1 VVASTQEEVTHNM
14 AWLIIGGDGQL
25 GLSFR
30 NLLTERNIPF
40 DFSTIDTL
48 DITNHKDVHAFVAR
62 RKPSV
67 VVNCAAWTAVDAAED
82 NESAAFAVNCDGAR
96 HVAQAAKLVGATH
109 VLVSTDY
116 VFPGNAT
123 SPYKEDDLTGPA
135 SVYGKSKLCGE
146 QAALSEYSSHTY
158 VVRTAWLYSKYG
170 HNFVK
175 TMTRKALANDSVR
188 VVDDQ
193 LGQPTHAGDLAE
205 HIFEIVK
212 AKAPTGIYHGTNSG
226 QTSWHEL
233 TQSIYQLL
241 GKSVD
246 LVSPVPS
253 TEYPTK
259 AVRPSFSV
267 LDHRKTIS
275 NKIPEMR
282 PWTDALRH
290 NMDDIRKAIES
301 ESS

>member
-1 VVASTQEEVTHNM
+1 MS
-14 AWLIIGGDGQL
+14 WLIIGGDGQL

-30 NLLTERNIPF
+30 DLLTELNIPF

-48 DITNHKDVHAFVAR
+48 DITNNDDVHAFITQ

-82 NESAAFAVNCDGAR
+82 NEKAAFAVNCDGAR
-96 HVAQAAKLVGATH
+96 HVAQAAQHVGATH

-123 SPYKEDDLTGPA
+123 SPYKEDDPTGPV
-135 SVYGKSKLCGE
+135 SIYGKSKLCGE
-146 QAALSEYSSHTY
+146 QAALAEYSSHTY

-175 TMTRKALANDSVR
+175 TMTRKALANDPVR
-188 VVDDQ
+188 VVNDQ
-193 LGQPTHAGDLAE
+193 LGQPTHARDLAE
-205 HIFEIVK
+205 HIFKIVT
-212 AKAPTGIYHGTNSG
+212 AQAPAGMYHGTNSG
-226 QTSWHEL
+226 QASWYEL
-233 TQSIYQLL
+233 TQSIYQML
-241 GKSVD
+241 GKSSD
-246 LVSPVPS
+246 LVSAVPS

-267 LDHRKTIS
+267 LDHQKTIA

-282 PWTDALRH
+282 PWADALRH
-290 NMDDIRKAIES
+290 NMEDIRKVIEL

>member
-1 VVASTQEEVTHNM
+1 MS
-14 AWLIIGGDGQL
+14 WLIVGGDGQL
-25 GLSFR
+25 GLSFKD
-30 NLLTERNIPF
+30 LLSERNISF

-48 DITNHKDVHAFVAR
+48 DITNHNDVQQFVTQR
-62 RKPSV
+62 QPSV

-82 NESAAFAVNCDGAR
+82 NEVAAFAVNCDGAR
-96 HVAQAAKLVGATH
+96 HVAQAAKQVGATH

-116 VFPGNAT
+116 VFPGDAT
-123 SPYKEDDLTGPA
+123 SPYKEDDPTGPV

-146 QAALSEYSSHTY
+146 QVVLSEYSSRTY

-175 TMTRKALANDSVR
+175 TMTRKALANDPVR
-188 VVDDQ
+188 VVNDQ

-205 HIFEIVK
+205 HIFEIVMSQ
-212 AKAPTGIYHGTNSG
+212 APTGIYHGTNSG
-226 QTSWHEL
+226 QTSWCEL
-233 TQSIYQLL
+233 TQSIYQML

-246 LVSPVPS
+246 LVSAVPS

-267 LDHRKTIS
+267 LDHNKTIANNVS
-275 NKIPEMR
+275 EMR
-282 PWTDALRH
+282 PWADALRH
-290 NMDDIRKAIES
+290 NMEDIRRVIEAENS
-301 ESS
+301 

>member
-1 VVASTQEEVTHNM
+1 MVATIKKEVKRDM
-14 AWLIIGGDGQL
+14 SWLIIGGDGQL

-30 NLLTERNIPF
+30 DLLTERNIPF

-48 DITNHKDVHAFVAR
+48 DITNHKDVHAFVAQ

-96 HVAQAAKLVGATH
+96 HVAQAAKHIGAIH

-123 SPYKEDDLTGPA
+123 TPYQEDDPTGPV

-146 QAALSEYSSHTY
+146 QAAMSEYSSHTY

-175 TMTRKALANDSVR
+175 TMTRKALANDPVR
-188 VVDDQ
+188 VVNDQ

-205 HIFEIVK
+205 HIFEIVETQ
-212 AKAPTGIYHGTNSG
+212 APTGIYHGTNSG
-226 QTSWHEL
+226 QTSWYEL

-241 GKSVD
+241 GKSAD

-259 AVRPSFSV
+259 ATRPSFSV
-267 LDHRKTIS
+267 LGHNKTIA
-275 NKIPEMR
+275 NNIPEMR
-282 PWTDALRH
+282 TWADALRN
-290 NMDDIRKAIES
+290 NMVDIRKIIES

>member
-1 VVASTQEEVTHNM
+1 MS
-14 AWLIIGGDGQL
+14 WLIIGGDGQL
-25 GLSFR
+25 GLWFR
-30 NLLTERNIPF
+30 DLLTERNIPF

-48 DITNHKDVHAFVAR
+48 DITNHKDVHAFVAQ

-96 HVAQAAKLVGATH
+96 HVAQAAKHVGASH

-116 VFPGNAT
+116 VFPGNAS
-123 SPYKEDDLTGPA
+123 SPYKEDDPTGPV

-146 QAALSEYSSHTY
+146 KAALSEYSSHTY

-175 TMTRKALANDSVR
+175 TMTRKALANDPVR
-188 VVDDQ
+188 VVNDQ

-205 HIFEIVK
+205 HIFEIVETQ
-212 AKAPTGIYHGTNSG
+212 AATGIYHGTNSG
-226 QTSWHEL
+226 QTSWYEL

-246 LVSPVPS
+246 LVNAVPS

-259 AVRPSFSV
+259 ATRPSFSV
-267 LDHRKTIS
+267 LGHNNTIAS
-275 NKIPEMR
+275 NIPEMR
-282 PWTDALRH
+282 PWVDALRN
-290 NMDDIRKAIES
+290 NMDDIRKVIEAENS
-301 ESS
+301 